1 MPISK
6 SWTKINNRMLGAL
19 QSLPVRPLHSLCV
32 QGVEDGRDLGT
43 GGSPTGSESGPCS
56 PLRGGLTALMLS
68 CVALSSCGKEAVKTP
83 SVPAPIASAA
93 TSRPESK
100 LETAISEALTPA
112 ASANI
117 TPRSP
122 SQLREEAESILAKY
136 PGKNAA
142 ELLGVP
148 EVNER
153 LRNALQKLGQD
164 KSLQARIE
172 SSVELAGQIKGLE
185 GAARL
190 DLDVTKYDQQRTARM
205 LEVVLTEDAK
215 NLVNFL
221 EGEIGE
227 AVPDIAYG
235 GVERA
240 PNGVS
245 IVSDP
250 TKNKPAVKTEL
261 PE

>member
-1 MPISK
+1 
-6 SWTKINNRMLGAL
+6 MLGAL
-19 QSLPVRPLHSLCV
+19 QSLPLRPLNLLCTRKGALEKRRP
-32 QGVEDGRDLGT
+32 QT
-43 GGSPTGSESGPCS
+43 GGQATGPDSSQWGGWGVLLFSCLALASCRKEESAKSASFSAPSASVAPSNFGETSGSAPKLDAEIES
-56 PLRGGLTALMLS
+56 AL
-68 CVALSSCGKEAVKTP
+68 A
-83 SVPAPIASAA
+83 
-93 TSRPESK
+93 
-100 LETAISEALTPA
+100 TPA
-112 ASANI
+112 SD
-117 TPRSP
+117 RSVTQSP
-122 SQLREEAESILAKY
+122 AQLREEAESILAKY

-148 EVNER
+148 EVNEK
-153 LRNALQKLGQD
+153 LRTALQKLGQD

-185 GAARL
+185 GAAKL
-190 DLDVTKYDQQRTARM
+190 DLDVTKYDAPRTAKM
-205 LEVVLTEDAK
+205 LEVVLSEDPK
-215 NLVNFL
+215 NIVNFL

-245 IVSDP
+245 IVPDP
-250 TKNKPAVKTEL
+250 TKNKPAVKPEL

>member
-1 MPISK
+1 
-6 SWTKINNRMLGAL
+6 MLGAL

-32 QGVEDGRDLGT
+32 QGVQGGLDLGT
-43 GGSPTGSESGPCS
+43 GGPSTGSESGPCS

-68 CVALSSCGKEAVKTP
+68 CVALSSCEKEEAVKTP
-83 SVPAPIASAA
+83 SVPALIASAPA
-93 TSRPESK
+93 SRPEPK
-100 LETAISEALTPA
+100 LDSAISEALTPGTS
-112 ASANI
+112 ASV

-148 EVNER
+148 EVNEK

-190 DLDVTKYDQQRTARM
+190 DLDVTKYDHQRTARM

-215 NLVNFL
+215 TLVNFL

-245 IVSDP
+245 IVPDP
-250 TKNKPAVKTEL
+250 TKNKTAVKTEL